1 MIKIMLKSKSK
12 KLDRYY
18 EIIKVIQ
25 FKRELFYKKYGLF
38 PNIIML
44 NEEQLMWF
52 REQWLCSE
60 ITHIFGMKVYI
71 DRTIKTD
78 YDIKIMAGI

>member
-1 MIKIMLKSKSK
+1 MLKSKSK

-25 FKRELFYKKYGLF
+25 FKRELFYKKYDTF

-52 REQWLCSE
+52 REKWLCSE
-60 ITHIFGMKVYI
+60 ITHIFGMKIYI

-78 YDIKIMAGI
+78 YDIKIMVEI

>member
-1 MIKIMLKSKSK
+1 MLKSKSK

-44 NEEQLMWF
+44 NEEQLAWF
-52 REQWLCSE
+52 RKQWLCSE
-60 ITHIFGMKVYI
+60 ITHIFGMKVYT
-71 DRTIKTD
+71 DRTIKSD
-78 YDIKIMAGI
+78 LKN

>member
-1 MIKIMLKSKSK
+1 MLKLKSK

-18 EIIKVIQ
+18 EIVKVIH
-25 FKRELFYKKYGLF
+25 FKRELFYKKYNIF
-38 PNIIML
+38 PDIIIL
-44 NEEQLMWF
+44 NEEQITWF

-71 DRTIKTD
+71 DITIKTD
-78 YDIKIMAGI
+78 YDIKVMTGI

>member
-1 MIKIMLKSKSK
+1 MLKSKSK

-25 FKRELFYKKYGLF
+25 CKREMFYTKYAIF
-38 PNIIML
+38 PNMIML

-52 REQWLCSE
+52 RERWVCCE

>member
-1 MIKIMLKSKSK
+1 MLKSKSK

-25 FKRELFYKKYGLF
+25 IKRELFYKKYHIF

-71 DRTIKTD
+71 DKSIKTD

>member
-1 MIKIMLKSKSK
+1 MLKSKSK
-12 KLDRYY
+12 KLDRYH

-25 FKRELFYKKYGLF
+25 FKRELFYKKYNIF

-71 DRTIKTD
+71 DRTIKND

>member
-1 MIKIMLKSKSK
+1 MLKSKSK

-25 FKRELFYKKYGLF
+25 FKRELFYKKYAIF
-38 PNIIML
+38 PNIIIL

>member
-1 MIKIMLKSKSK
+1 MLKSKSK

-25 FKRELFYKKYGLF
+25 FKRELFYKKYDIF
-38 PNIIML
+38 PNIIIL

-52 REQWLCSE
+52 REQWLCSQ
-60 ITHIFGMKVYI
+60 ITHIFGMKIYI

>member
-1 MIKIMLKSKSK
+1 MLKSKSK